1 MAEGSPRSLFDRPL
15 VPVANADDAAA
26 TADAVLPH
34 VAAVG
39 GRAVFVHV
47 IEKAGGAPD
56 KASVEQ
62 REDLADELFA
72 LVREAGED
80 AGVEVETNLRYG
92 TDVADTI
99 IDAAHDVGAT
109 CIAFTP
115 RGGSRWWDLFSGD
128 TRKSLVTESDLP
140 VVTLPDAGE
149 EDAA

>member
-1 MAEGSPRSLFDRPL
+1 MTEEAVPSLFDRPL

-26 TADAVLPH
+26 TAGAVLPR

-80 AGVEVETNLRYG
+80 AGVEVETDLRYG

-99 IDAAHDVGAT
+99 IDAAHDADAT

-128 TRKSLVTESDLP
+128 TRKTLVTESDLP
-140 VVTLPDAGE
+140 VVTLPDVGE
-149 EDAA
+149 EADA